1 LIRGSCERRFIPW
14 SANLSGRFNHAKPW
28 SSTNRAGLQA
38 AAADPE
44 R

>member
-1 LIRGSCERRFIPW
+1 LIRGSYERRFIPW

-38 AAADPE
+38 ATTDPE
-44 R
+44 H